1 MFRALL
7 IQQVELWE
15 ESFIKFSNVLPVT
28 WRNHGRWGKKLLIK
42 EKQAEEW
49 QVCGIHFSLIS
60 PRGFAH
66 IQLKDNNVCQ
76 INYICTQSF
85 IQLDC
90 NNVRSYWTDSFV
102 VLKPLSDQPHV
113 MSSEANSD
121 IMQRWEQQHLHYIP
135 PLIRRWGSLD
145 LMDQWRL
152 QSELCL
158 NINIRPN
165 PSCKHTWGSKR
176 NMNLSVYLSII
187 CPWITTLWPVGWF
200 IHVST
205 SSGLFGKCFTEFNQS
220 EFR

>member
-1 MFRALL
+1 MRKKALN
-7 IQQVELWE
+7 QGKAGRGMTSLWNT
-15 ESFIKFSNVLPVT
+15 FLT
-28 WRNHGRWGKKLLIK
+28 DG
-42 EKQAEEW
+42 
-49 QVCGIHFSLIS
+49 

-66 IQLKDNNVCQ
+66 IQLKDNNICQ
-76 INYICTQSF
+76 INNICTQSF

-121 IMQRWEQQHLHYIP
+121 IMQRWEQPHLHYIP

-145 LMDQWRL
+145 LMDRWRL

-176 NMNLSVYLSII
+176 NMNLSVYLSIYHLSLDYN
-187 CPWITTLWPVGWF
+187 TLTGGLVYSCVHF
-200 IHVST
+200 IWTIWKMFYIRV
-205 SSGLFGKCFTEFNQS
+205 
-220 EFR
+220 